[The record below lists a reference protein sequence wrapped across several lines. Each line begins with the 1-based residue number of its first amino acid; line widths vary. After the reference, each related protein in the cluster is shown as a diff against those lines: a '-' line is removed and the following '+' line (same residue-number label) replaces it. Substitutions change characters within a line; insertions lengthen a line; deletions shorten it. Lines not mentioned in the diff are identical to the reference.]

1 MNIIVTDNKVQYN
14 DFLKVSTLQQAIE
27 VRGNVQY
34 LIYHKSPEPV
44 DEKVKLL
51 TKIKDKVNTIIYI
64 RNKSD
69 LEQAV
74 QMIVVGSEG
83 KYIDDE
89 FFLSSTDD
97 LNGLVADLNGVT
109 GIIELG
115 GSDVL
120 ADFFNRYLKD
130 GSSSINPGYLS
141 VVKDA
146 VENMLIAYR
155 EKDLELVKMSTT
167 ATELFTNSAKLIS
180 KVQEE
185 QKKIQDN
192 VEKLR
197 ESRESAPLRVSGIE
211 SVVFFSQIMYPQE
224 LNVIRIKEIGDCPFL
239 TSFSL
244 GLRSYI
250 ERVKYKKV
258 KLVFL
263 MPVGEVY
270 QKYYKE
276 YDWISQGKSITNSVF
291 GKDIVFVSYPTRDNI
306 MKLVKDNSHDVFI
319 IVDRLKTSKEHL
331 LNCRGQVVYAVSGNS
346 CLGNFNVEKK
356 MHFSSIREVRSS
368 LFTIPVFQSYPTT
381 VDKRIQMYDRQCS
394 QAYETLYSRR

>member
-1 MNIIVTDNKVQYN
+1 MNIIVTDNRVQYN

-97 LNGLVADLNGVT
+97 LNGLVANLNEVT

-211 SVVFFSQIMYPQE
+211 SVVFFSPQASII
-224 LNVIRIKEIGDCPFL
+224 IRDVRIP
-239 TSFSL
+239 S
-244 GLRSYI
+244 
-250 ERVKYKKV
+250 
-258 KLVFL
+258 
-263 MPVGEVY
+263 PV
-270 QKYYKE
+270 
-276 YDWISQGKSITNSVF
+276 
-291 GKDIVFVSYPTRDNI
+291 
-306 MKLVKDNSHDVFI
+306 
-319 IVDRLKTSKEHL
+319 
-331 LNCRGQVVYAVSGNS
+331 A
-346 CLGNFNVEKK
+346 
-356 MHFSSIREVRSS
+356 
-368 LFTIPVFQSYPTT
+368 
-381 VDKRIQMYDRQCS
+381 
-394 QAYETLYSRR
+394 A